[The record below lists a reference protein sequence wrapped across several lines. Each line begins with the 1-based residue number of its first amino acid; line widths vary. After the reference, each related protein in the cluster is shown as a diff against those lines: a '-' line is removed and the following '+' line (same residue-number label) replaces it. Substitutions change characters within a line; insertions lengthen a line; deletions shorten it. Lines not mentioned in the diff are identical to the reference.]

1 MSSAV
6 PPYLS
11 TEQLAA
17 LTPWSVEAIR
27 RMVTR
32 GVLRRG
38 EHYFQPLGART
49 QLLFKWPAIVALI
62 ERPEPGAVGPVDVPS
77 RRILDVEVA
86 TAALTR
92 ELRSR
97 GIATHDKN
105 RHDATA

>member
-1 MSSAV
+1 VNTPV

-11 TEQLAA
+11 SAELAA
-17 LTPWSVEAIR
+17 QTPWSVEAIR

-32 GVLRRG
+32 GVLKRG

-49 QLLFKWPAIVALI
+49 QLLFKWTAIVALI
-62 ERPEPGAVGPVDVPS
+62 EHPERGAAVPVDVPS
-77 RRILDVEVA
+77 RRVLDVEVA

-97 GIATHDKN
+97 GIATHDDDG
-105 RHDATA
+105 RDATS

>member
-1 MSSAV
+1 V

-27 RMVTR
+27 RMVSR
-32 GVLRRG
+32 GVLKRG

-62 ERPEPGAVGPVDVPS
+62 ERPAPGTVAPLAVPA
-77 RRILDVEVA
+77 RRVLDVA
-86 TAALTR
+86 AASAALTR
-92 ELRSR
+92 QLHTR
-97 GIATHDKN
+97 GIAMDEDDG
-105 RHDATA
+105 RDATS